1 MKLVMHAVYMNNNID
16 MDILFEEIFRKL
28 ISPDF
33 GKNLVGELPLFIQP
47 IPVTGQTELDGQLE
61 RLVSRLGK
69 KGKTAIIINLYE
81 LAMQLLEEEGVLET
95 ILEEE
100 SDIPQEDISST
111 LDSILD
117 IKSVIIPRI
126 QDKICES
133 NPDFMFITGVG
144 RIYPFIRSHG
154 ILNNI
159 EELAMNNNLIL
170 FFPGEYNNLQL
181 FLFGTISDENYYRG
195 HNLNEIKVNN
205 VTV

>member
-1 MKLVMHAVYMNNNID
+1 MHAAYMNNNID
-16 MDILFEEIFRKL
+16 MDTLFEEIFRKL

-33 GKNLVGELPLFIQP
+33 GKNLGGELPLFIQS
-47 IPVTGQTELDGQLE
+47 IPVTGQTELEGQTK
-61 RLVSRLGK
+61 RLVSRLSK

-81 LAMQLLEEEGVLET
+81 LAIQLLEEEGVLET

-100 SDIPQEDISST
+100 SNIPQDDLFST

-117 IKSVIIPRI
+117 MKSVIIPCT
-126 QDKICES
+126 QDKISES
-133 NPDFMFITGVG
+133 NPDFVFITGVG
-144 RIYPFIRSHG
+144 RVYPFIRSHG

-181 FLFGTISDENYYRG
+181 SLFGTISDENYYRG

>member
-1 MKLVMHAVYMNNNID
+1 MHAVYMNNNID
-16 MDILFEEIFRKL
+16 MDILFEEIFQKL

-33 GKNLVGELPLFIQP
+33 GQNLGGELPLFIQS
-47 IPVTGQTELDGQLE
+47 IPVTAQTELEGQTK

-81 LAMQLLEEEGVLET
+81 LAMQILEEERVLET
-95 ILEEE
+95 ILDNE
-100 SDIPQEDISST
+100 SDIPQDDIAST

-117 IKSVIIPRI
+117 IKSVIIPHI

-133 NPDFMFITGVG
+133 NPDFVFITDVG
-144 RIYPFIRSHG
+144 RVYPFIRSHG

-181 FLFGTISDENYYRG
+181 SLFGTISDENYYRG
-195 HNLNEIKVNN
+195 HNLNEFKVNN

>member
-1 MKLVMHAVYMNNNID
+1 MHAVYMNNNID

-33 GKNLVGELPLFIQP
+33 GKNLGGELPLFIQP
-47 IPVTGQTELDGQLE
+47 IPVTGQTELDGQVE

-100 SDIPQEDISST
+100 SDIPQEDIAST

-117 IKSVIIPRI
+117 MKSVIIPRI
-126 QDKICES
+126 QDKICEI
-133 NPDFMFITGVG
+133 NPDFVFITGVG
-144 RIYPFIRSHG
+144 RVYPFIRSHG

-181 FLFGTISDENYYRG
+181 SLFGTISDENYYRG
-195 HNLNEIKVNN
+195 HNLNEIKENN

>member
-1 MKLVMHAVYMNNNID
+1 MHAVYMNNNID

-33 GKNLVGELPLFIQP
+33 GKNLGGELPLFIQP
-47 IPVTGQTELDGQLE
+47 IPVTGQTELDGQVE
-61 RLVSRLGK
+61 RLVSRLSK

-117 IKSVIIPRI
+117 MKSVIIPGI

-133 NPDFMFITGVG
+133 NPDFVFIIGVG
-144 RIYPFIRSHG
+144 RVYPFIRSHG

-181 FLFGTISDENYYRG
+181 SLFGTISDENYYRG
-195 HNLNEIKVNN
+195 HNLNEMNLNN